1 MEKIRKRGRVERIA
15 ENKYRLRVFVGY
27 SSQGKR
33 RYESETVH
41 CSQKKAVKRLGEMV
55 YEIEKGTYHKRKAS
69 LDTLNEHIE
78 RWLEIKKKSVGY
90 RTYEGYDSLCRRY
103 VERTLGKMPIAQIKP
118 VDIQDFYLYL
128 QNKLNLSAVTV
139 RQVHTA
145 LRMAFKQAVKLELIL
160 TNPCYEAELPKIK
173 NKERRILDLTE
184 ARRFLEVAKGG
195 RFKALFTLLLTTGA
209 RPEEAKGLRWK
220 DVDFEKG
227 LIYIRQVVIPH
238 RTGGGFEFGD
248 PKTAKSKRKIPLSV
262 QLIDFLHELR
272 KQQLE
277 LKLSKKWQDFDLVF
291 ASNVGTPLQSKRIFE
306 NFKLILK
313 NAGLPQKEI
322 RLYDLRH
329 TCATLML
336 LLGVP
341 VKVVSERL
349 GHANIT
355 ITLNTYAHVL
365 PNMQEEATKQ
375 IETAFFSDVRTLLA
389 P

>member
-1 MEKIRKRGRVERIA
+1 MKKIRKRGRVERIA

-41 CSQKKAVKRLGEMV
+41 CSQKQATKRLGEMV

-69 LDTLNEHIE
+69 LDTLNEHLD
-78 RWLEIKKKSVGY
+78 RWLEVKKKSVGY
-90 RTYEGYDSLCRRY
+90 RTYEGYAGLCRRY
-103 VERTLGKMPIAQIKP
+103 VKQTLGKMPIAQIKP

-128 QNKLNLSAVTV
+128 QNKENLSAITV

-145 LRMAFKQAVKLELIL
+145 LRMAFKQAVKLELI
-160 TNPCYEAELPKIK
+160 TNNPCYDAELPKIK
-173 NKERRILDLTE
+173 NNERRILNLPE
-184 ARRFLEVAKGG
+184 ARRFLESVKGE
-195 RFKALFTLLLTTGA
+195 RFEGFFTLLLTTGA
-209 RPEEAKGLRWK
+209 RPEEAIGLRWK

-227 LIYIRQVVIPH
+227 LIYIKQVVIPH
-238 RTGGGFEFGD
+238 RSGGGFQFGD
-248 PKTAKSKRKIPLSV
+248 PKTAKSKRTIPLTVS
-262 QLIDFLHELR
+262 LIDFLQSHRE
-272 KQQLE
+272 KQLE
-277 LKLSKKWQDFDLVF
+277 LKSSVKWQNYDLVF

-306 NFKLILK
+306 HFKLMLDK
-313 NAGLPQKEI
+313 AELPRKEI

-329 TCATLML
+329 SCATLML

-375 IETAFFSDVRTLLA
+375 IETAFFPSVRTLLA